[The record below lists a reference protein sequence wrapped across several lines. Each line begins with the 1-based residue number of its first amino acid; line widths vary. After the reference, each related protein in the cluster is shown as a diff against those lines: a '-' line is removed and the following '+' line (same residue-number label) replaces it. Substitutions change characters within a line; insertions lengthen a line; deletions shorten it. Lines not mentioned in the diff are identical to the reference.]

1 MRVIILVGILALLYF
16 ASCEKKCTPDDCKA
30 PNCTC
35 LSDIPPFNHSVSD
48 VPQFIIMT
56 FDEAVRV
63 TNYPTY
69 ANLSNFK
76 NPNGCPI
83 QATFFVSHVDTNYKL
98 VHELHR
104 RGHEIASHS
113 ISKNPLAETW
123 KKMNLETWK
132 KEMGG
137 VKRIISKLAEIPINE
152 IIGARAPG
160 LQTAANVT
168 FTALVEEG
176 FKYECSMPS
185 RKYIKHPI
193 YPYTLDYGFQRYD
206 DCQIRPCLEPD
217 QNYPGFWTVPMNDWI
232 TEMSVEGTNKTYER
246 ECASVD
252 GCILFNKD
260 GTANYDPTVEQ
271 IAELFEI
278 NFQRFYNTTRAPF
291 PFFLREA
298 WLSGNVN
305 RQIGLM
311 KFIEKMTQKKD
322 VFFVSISEVI
332 DWMGRGA
339 NATSIHDYKQT
350 KCLKS
355 FPKSDCTIDPNEPIA
370 TQGHQC
376 KFEKIPEL
384 SNQDK
389 TLVVC
394 DKIKCPQH
402 YPWVGND
409 AGN

>member
-1 MRVIILVGILALLYF
+1 
-16 ASCEKKCTPDDCKA
+16 
-30 PNCTC
+30 
-35 LSDIPPFNHSVSD
+35 
-48 VPQFIIMT
+48 
-56 FDEAVRV
+56 
-63 TNYPTY
+63 
-69 ANLSNFK
+69 
-76 NPNGCPI
+76 
-83 QATFFVSHVDTNYKL
+83 
-98 VHELHR
+98 
-104 RGHEIASHS
+104 
-113 ISKNPLAETW
+113 
-123 KKMNLETWK
+123 
-132 KEMGG
+132 
-137 VKRIISKLAEIPINE
+137 
-152 IIGARAPG
+152 
-160 LQTAANVT
+160 
-168 FTALVEEG
+168 
-176 FKYECSMPS
+176 
-185 RKYIKHPI
+185 
-193 YPYTLDYGFQRYD
+193 
-206 DCQIRPCLEPD
+206 
-217 QNYPGFWTVPMNDWI
+217 MNDWI
-232 TEMSVEGTNKTYER
+232 TEMSVEGSNKTYER

-384 SNQDK
+384 SKQDK

-394 DKIKCPQH
+394 DRINCPQH